1 VIVDNACLQSVLNPN
16 RLDVMVLP
24 NLYGDIVS
32 DLCAGLVGGLGVA
45 PNGNIG
51 EQTAIY
57 EAVHGSAPDIAGQGL
72 ANPTALLLSG
82 VMMLR
87 HLGEHEVAARIEAAV
102 LHVFVRRQAHNTGS
116 WRSRQYGR
124 NDRRDQPGT
133 GKIKAP
139 REGKLAGVASAGSNF
154 SFFLR
159 SSGECRTA

>member
-1 VIVDNACLQSVLNPN
+1 MIVDNAYLQSVLNPN

-45 PNGNIG
+45 PNGSIC
-51 EQTAIY
+51 EQTAIS

-82 VMMLR
+82 AMMLG
-87 HLGEHEVAARIEAAV
+87 HLGEHEMAARTEAAV
-102 LHVFVRRQAHNTGS
+102 LHVFARRQAHDAGS

-124 NDRRDQPGT
+124 NDRRDQLGT
-133 GKIKAP
+133 GKTKAP

-154 SFFLR
+154 RFSLR